1 MKHIKL
7 YEEFVN
13 ENEFEIT
20 EAGEFAG
27 WIAFFGG
34 KKLEITKDEAKDLW
48 AAKLLAIKKLNV
60 PKSKQGL
67 LAISPAV
74 DESVNEAQKKLPKFK
89 NIPSWAKY
97 VAQHSDGEWFFYEEA
112 PTMIRFKSGGGAW
125 KQDGNQIS
133 AGVKTDGKDWD
144 KRPTYY
150 YVKNGKITESVNE
163 AVKVDVDLAQITVD
177 VLADENKK
185 FHYEFYIT
193 NMERDM
199 IKDRYG
205 KLPRGF
211 AGPTTSMLAG
221 EILSPLAGD
230 DIYTDDVDL
239 VKGDKTVMTLKPSTT
254 WADVKKAL
262 KI

>member
-7 YEEFVN
+7 YEEFIN
-13 ENEFEIT
+13 ESDSFEIT

-34 KKLEITKDEAKDLW
+34 KRLEITKDEAKDLW
-48 AAKLLAIKKLNV
+48 AAKQLAIKKLNV

-74 DESVNEAQKKLPKFK
+74 DES
-89 NIPSWAKY
+89 
-97 VAQHSDGEWFFYEEA
+97 
-112 PTMIRFKSGGGAW
+112 
-125 KQDGNQIS
+125 
-133 AGVKTDGKDWD
+133 
-144 KRPTYY
+144 
-150 YVKNGKITESVNE
+150 ESIDE

-185 FHYEFYIT
+185 FHYEFYLS

>member
-7 YEEFVN
+7 YEEFLN
-13 ENEFEIT
+13 EGFTKFTDLESAIRHHEDGNPYYDRTKLINIYNGLKSSDQMK
-20 EAGEFAG
+20 AKKKYSD
-27 WIAFFGG
+27 IFGV
-34 KKLEITKDEAKDLW
+34 A
-48 AAKLLAIKKLNV
+48 
-60 PKSKQGL
+60 
-67 LAISPAV
+67 
-74 DESVNEAQKKLPKFK
+74 ESEVNEAQKKLPKFK

-97 VAQHSDGEWFFYEEA
+97 VAQHSDGDWFFYEEA

-125 KQDGNQIS
+125 KQDGNQIY

-144 KRPTYY
+144 KIPTYY

-163 AVKVDVDLAQITVD
+163 AVKVDIDLAQITVD

-185 FHYEFYIT
+185 FHYEFYIS

-199 IKDRYG
+199 IRDRYG

-230 DIYTDDVDL
+230 DVYTDDVDL

>member
-13 ENEFEIT
+13 
-20 EAGEFAG
+20 
-27 WIAFFGG
+27 
-34 KKLEITKDEAKDLW
+34 
-48 AAKLLAIKKLNV
+48 
-60 PKSKQGL
+60 
-67 LAISPAV
+67 
-74 DESVNEAQKKLPKFK
+74 DESVIEALNPMEFENAVKNLAYSMPNHTKYDTDGLPSDEQIMKAMQKHQNDLYRHATTDQKK
-89 NIPSWAKY
+89 
-97 VAQHSDGEWFFYEEA
+97 EA
-112 PTMIRFKSGGGAW
+112 VEMV
-125 KQDGNQIS
+125 KQILS
-133 AGVKTDGKDWD
+133 
-144 KRPTYY
+144 
-150 YVKNGKITESVNE
+150 ESVINE
-163 AVKVDVDLAQITVD
+163 AVKVDIDLAQITVD